1 MDKQNMSAIWDNAL
15 KNIKGELKPN
25 IFNQY
30 IQRLVPLSISKNTL
44 ILQVEEEFELK
55 IIEARYIVLISNIL
69 KEITEGSVN
78 KVEFVLPSAASS
90 YKDLSGSDFSNAPN
104 LMDRYTFDTF
114 VVGEA
119 TTLPMRHH
127 WLSPNRL
134 PKNTIRCLST
144 AGSA

>member
-69 KEITEGSVN
+69 KEITE
-78 KVEFVLPSAASS
+78 A
-90 YKDLSGSDFSNAPN
+90 LS
-104 LMDRYTFDTF
+104 
-114 VVGEA
+114 
-119 TTLPMRHH
+119 
-127 WLSPNRL
+127 
-134 PKNTIRCLST
+134 
-144 AGSA
+144 